1 MVASARVR
9 AALFGLG
16 RVLLAARVILSK
28 KVDRDREKSSP
39 FECGFDPERGSRLPF
54 SLRFFLIAIV
64 FLVFD
69 VEITLLFPLVVRGG
83 GSVVQ
88 AWRRLGVLFLFIL
101 LAGAF
106 HEWREGALDWK
117 L

>member
-1 MVASARVR
+1 MVLCASLSAV
-9 AALFGLG
+9 LFGLG
-16 RVLLAARVILSK
+16 GVLLGVASLLGK
-28 KVDRDREKSSP
+28 KADSDREKCSP
-39 FECGFDPERGSRLPF
+39 FECGFDPEGGSRLAF

-69 VEITLLFPLVVRGG
+69 VEITLLLPMAIGGG
-83 GSVVQ
+83 GSLVV
-88 AWRRLGVLFLFIL
+88 WGSLGAYFLFIL
-101 LAGAF
+101 LAGTY